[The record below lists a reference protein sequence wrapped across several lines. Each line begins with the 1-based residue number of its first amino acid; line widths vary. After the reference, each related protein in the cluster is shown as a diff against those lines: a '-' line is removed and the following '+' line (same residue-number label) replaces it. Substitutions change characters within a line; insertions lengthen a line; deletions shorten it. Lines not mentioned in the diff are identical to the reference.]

1 MLTHKLYDNK
11 YKIRI
16 ISLKKKQEKNDYL
29 KAKGKKKEKDEFSM
43 YQMLKWWNLFFKK
56 KKNWSQLA
64 LTFKTGDFSH
74 ELETYPIKAK
84 QKNNKA
90 KL

>member
-43 YQMLKWWNLFFKK
+43 YQMLKWWNLFF
-56 KKNWSQLA
+56 
-64 LTFKTGDFSH
+64 
-74 ELETYPIKAK
+74 
-84 QKNNKA
+84 
-90 KL
+90 

>member
-1 MLTHKLYDNK
+1 VLTHKLYDNK

-43 YQMLKWWNLFFKK
+43 YQMLK
-56 KKNWSQLA
+56 
-64 LTFKTGDFSH
+64 
-74 ELETYPIKAK
+74 
-84 QKNNKA
+84 
-90 KL
+90 